1 MGDLIMKNK
10 RKIIIQD
17 RLIVGLLLSCMTSIV
32 LAQDNVKF
40 EDVVVLT
47 VPHGQGLGKVI
58 VNCSPGGRDVPTCFW
73 IDPNGTFYVPEINS
87 TNKGWMDIRIHKFRP
102 NGTPIEVINVE
113 GIADSIW
120 YMTTSD
126 NGDIYLVESVI
137 GLAETYIGHYDKNGK
152 LISRFGRN
160 GEITKGDFNKII
172 YGDPRKEFVRNTCF
186 SFLPILVFGTQ
197 KDTIYAV
204 ERLSP
209 PDKPNTYRFNTKA
222 AILSEKT
229 LENEN
234 LPQEII
240 RHKNKFS
247 EKLARREK
255 LDGASEFA
263 TRGYSIVGPDG
274 EYYFMRTYFQAPKR
288 VEIHKLTFEE

>member
-1 MGDLIMKNK
+1 MKHK
-10 RKIIIQD
+10 RKILIHD
-17 RLIVGLLLSCMTSIV
+17 MLIVGLLLSCMTSIV
-32 LAQDNVKF
+32 LAQDDNIRF

-58 VNCSPGGRDVPTCFW
+58 VNCNSGGCDVPTCFW
-73 IDPNGTFYVPEINS
+73 IDPNGLFYVPEING
-87 TNKGWMDIRIHKFRP
+87 TNKGWRDIRIHKFRP
-102 NGTPIEVINVE
+102 DGTPIEVINVE

-120 YMTTSD
+120 YMTTSA
-126 NGDIYLVESVI
+126 NGDIYLVEEVL

-152 LISRFGRN
+152 LINRFGRN
-160 GEITKGDFNKII
+160 GEITKTDFNKII

-186 SFLPILVFGTQ
+186 SFLPILVLGTQ
-197 KDTIYAV
+197 KDTVYAV
-204 ERLSP
+204 ERLSNSHH
-209 PDKPNTYRFNTKA
+209 KPNTYRFNTKA

-229 LENEN
+229 LENDN
-234 LPQEII
+234 LHQEVLS
-240 RHKNKFS
+240 HKNKYS

-274 EYYFMRTYFQAPKR
+274 EYYYMRTYFQAPKR